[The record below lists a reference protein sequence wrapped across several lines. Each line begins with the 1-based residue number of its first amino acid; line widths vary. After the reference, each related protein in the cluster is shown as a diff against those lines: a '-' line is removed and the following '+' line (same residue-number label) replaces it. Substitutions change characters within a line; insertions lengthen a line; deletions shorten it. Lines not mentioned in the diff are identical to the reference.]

1 MLRKVFTRILPVA
14 AVMLFSA
21 HAWASSAG
29 MPWEGPM
36 SRLVQSLTGPV
47 AKAIGVFAIVG
58 CGLGMAFSE
67 GGSGMR
73 KVLWVAI
80 GLAVTFSAATWGLSL
95 HGLQR
100 RPRRLRCRTRR
111 DSKSPCTA
119 R

>member
-1 MLRKVFTRILPVA
+1 MHRKVLTRVLPVFA
-14 AVMLFSA
+14 VVMLFST

-80 GLAVTFSAATWGLSL
+80 GLAVTFSAATWGLSFMGFSG
-95 HGLQR
+95 GLGV
-100 RPRRLRCRTRR
+100 
-111 DSKSPCTA
+111 
-119 R
+119 